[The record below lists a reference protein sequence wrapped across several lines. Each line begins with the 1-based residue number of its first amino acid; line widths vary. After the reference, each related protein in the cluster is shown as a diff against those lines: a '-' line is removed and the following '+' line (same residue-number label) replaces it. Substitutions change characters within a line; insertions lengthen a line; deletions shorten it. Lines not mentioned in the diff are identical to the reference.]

1 MSQVTKLAIPYSQ
14 EQQTVDIGAAY
25 SVTVAMPPEPIVAV
39 ADAVAAVQEALANPI
54 GSLPLSQLVRPGQKV
69 AIVVS
74 DFTRPTPSGLIVGPV
89 LAELHRA
96 GITKQDVTIVIA
108 CGLHAPSPLKNQEIM
123 LGKRIFTEY
132 RVVNHLADETESM
145 KYVGTTSGGIP
156 VKINKIV
163 AEADLSISIGAVD
176 PHHWAGFSGGGKNLL
191 PGVSSRETVNAH
203 HILLMDPHTGVGQL
217 TGNKFRQQLE
227 EAARLAKF
235 NFIINV
241 VLSPD
246 KKIAFV
252 AAGDVV
258 EAHRACTDY
267 SASKLQVTI
276 AEQADIVI
284 ASPGGFPRDSTF
296 WQTDGKCVSP
306 IAPVIKDGGIAI
318 IVSRCDKGFGDDEF
332 ANLLGTKN
340 FSELEAALKQGPFS
354 TALAKA
360 YNFARLAQRVQIY
373 LVTEGI
379 SRELLPHIPLKSF
392 TSLAVAVDAA
402 LAQQPDATIL
412 VVPDSASIVLKLK
425 NAKGTD
431 S

>member
-1 MSQVTKLAIPYSQ
+1 LSQVTKLAIPYSQ
-14 EQQTVDIGAAY
+14 EQQTVEIATAH
-25 SVTVAMPPEPIVAV
+25 SVTLAIPPEPIVAA
-39 ADAVAAVQEALANPI
+39 ADAIAAVQEALANPI
-54 GSLPLSQLVRPGQKV
+54 GSPPLSQLVRAGQKV

-74 DFTRPTPSGLIVGPV
+74 DFTRPTPSGLILGPV
-89 LAELHRA
+89 LAELHSA
-96 GITKQDVTIVIA
+96 GIIKQNIIIVIA
-108 CGLHAPSPLKNQEIM
+108 CGLHVPSPLKNQEIM
-123 LGKRIFTEY
+123 LGKQILAEY
-132 RVVNHLADETESM
+132 QVVNHLADDESM

-163 AEADLSISIGAVD
+163 AEADLIISIGAVD

-217 TGNKFRQQLE
+217 AGNKFRQQLE

-306 IAPVIKDGGIAI
+306 IAPVVKDGGIAI

-340 FSELEAALKQGPFS
+340 FSELETALKQGPFS

-379 SRELLPHIPLKSF
+379 SSELLPHIPLKSF
-392 TSLAVAVDAA
+392 TSLASAVAAA
-402 LAQQPDATIL
+402 LAQQPDATLL

-425 NAKGTD
+425 NEK
-431 S
+431 

>member
-1 MSQVTKLAIPYSQ
+1 MKQVTKISIPYSHGR
-14 EQQTVDIGAAY
+14 ETVDISPDY
-25 SVTVAMPPEPIVAV
+25 SVTIAIPPKPIVAA
-39 ADAVAAVQEALANPI
+39 ADAVVTIQKALMQPV
-54 GSLPLSQLVRPGQKV
+54 GSLPISQLVQPGQKI

-74 DFTRPTPSGLIVGPV
+74 DFTRPTPSGLILGPV
-89 LAELHRA
+89 LEELHRG
-96 GITKQDVTIVIA
+96 GIAKQDITIVIA
-108 CGLHAPSPLKNQEIM
+108 CGLHVPSPLKNQEIM
-123 LGKRIFTEY
+123 LGKQIIDEY
-132 RVVNHLADETESM
+132 RVVNHLADETQSM
-145 KYVGTTSGGIP
+145 TYVGTTSGGIP

-203 HILLMDPHTGVGQL
+203 HILLMDPNTGVGRL
-217 TGNKFRQQLE
+217 DGNKFREQLE

-241 VLSPD
+241 VMSPD
-246 KKIAFV
+246 KKIAFA

-267 SASKLQVTI
+267 AASKLQVNI
-276 AEQADIVI
+276 VKQADIVI

-306 IAPVIKDGGIAI
+306 IAPIVKDRGIAI

-340 FSELEAALKQGPFS
+340 FDELEAALKKGLFS

-379 SRELLPHIPLKSF
+379 SSELLPHIPIKNF
-392 TSLAVAVDAA
+392 VSLNDAVNAA
-402 LAQQPDATIL
+402 LIQKPEASIL
-412 VVPDSASIVLKLK
+412 VVPDSASIVLRLAANK
-425 NAKGTD
+425 
-431 S
+431 